1 MLMGGNVLSE
11 EENKRNMNFT
21 VLCKFYSTEV
31 YLWDMQIK
39 LISLSQFLCFRTRLQ
54 Q

>member
-11 EENKRNMNFT
+11 VENKRNMSFT
-21 VLCKFYSTEV
+21 VLCKFNSTEV

-39 LISLSQFLCFRTRLQ
+39 LISLSQF
-54 Q
+54 